1 MTVWFNDPYSLFR
14 TTDILKFWPTSS
26 QTPDERVNAS
36 TRFVLYL
43 TSILYLIKRDPR
55 VWYLALM
62 VLAVLF
68 ILYKSNIISQSS
80 DGMADYS
87 DGLHS
92 DCQLP
97 SVENPMAN
105 VMMGDYTED
114 PQRPPACFYPTVKP
128 VVKEFLDNTIPYDAG
143 RSRSS
148 LPKYQQQ
155 FAARQFV
162 SNPSTTIPNNQTDF
176 AEWCYGKKN
185 RPMCRDDPSV
195 CNPNARGAQLEA
207 FAGLDPSGDMRTGM
221 FGGNRGR
228 SASTHAS
235 LS

>member
-14 TTDILKFWPTSS
+14 TTEILKFWPTSS

-43 TSILYLIKRDPR
+43 SAILYLIKRDPR
-55 VWYLALM
+55 IWYFALM
-62 VLAVLF
+62 VLSVLF
-68 ILYKSNIISQSS
+68 ILYKSNIISPSNDDMPS
-80 DGMADYS
+80 YS
-87 DGLHS
+87 DGTHT

-97 SVENPMAN
+97 SAENPMAN
-105 VMMGDYTED
+105 VMMDDYTED

-128 VVKEFLDNTIPYDAG
+128 AVKAFLDNTIPYDAG

-195 CNPNARGAQLEA
+195 CDPNARGAQLEA

-221 FGGNRGR
+221 FGGNGGR
-228 SASTHAS
+228 SST
-235 LS
+235 